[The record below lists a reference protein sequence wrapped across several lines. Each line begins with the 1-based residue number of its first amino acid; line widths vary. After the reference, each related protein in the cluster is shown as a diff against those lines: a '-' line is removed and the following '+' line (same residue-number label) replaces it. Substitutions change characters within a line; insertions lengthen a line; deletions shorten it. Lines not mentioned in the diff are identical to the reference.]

1 MEIWEALVLGII
13 QGLSEF
19 LPISSSGHLLL
30 IEKLGIGQENLFFN
44 VMLHVGTLLAVL
56 IALRKTWIPLVIQP
70 FGDLKKR
77 LFRRKNAVK
86 KQNKPRKQTMA
97 CRQTALNGQAASRG
111 QTISGLKAANETYE
125 YQKVFGGLAASKID
139 GYLAL
144 ACVPTVAFAFAFKL
158 LFPDLLKGKLL
169 GCGFVLTAV
178 LLYAG
183 ENFNSTKSALL
194 APKTSI
200 LTGVLQGIAV
210 LPGVSRSGAT
220 ISALT
225 LQGVEKNAATTF
237 SFLLSIPIILGSALY
252 ESLDL
257 FTGKATLSI
266 APAAVAVGVISAFLS
281 GLVAIKFFLKLIEKH
296 SMTGFVI
303 YTLLLGI
310 AVSVYPFFV

>member
-1 MEIWEALVLGII
+1 MEIWEAFVLGII

-56 IALRKTWIPLVIQP
+56 IALRKTWIPLIIQP

-77 LFRRKNAVK
+77 LTKRKTVST
-86 KQNKPRKQTMA
+86 KQNKPS
-97 CRQTALNGQAASRG
+97 GQK
-111 QTISGLKAANETYE
+111 ISGLKAANETYE

-139 GYLAL
+139 GYLVL

-158 LFPDLLKGKLL
+158 LFPDLLEGKLL

-225 LQGVEKNAATTF
+225 LQGVEKKAATTF

-266 APAAVAVGVISAFLS
+266 APAAVVAGMISAFLS

>member
-56 IALRKTWIPLVIQP
+56 IALRKTWIQLIIQP
-70 FGDLKKR
+70 FGELKKR
-77 LFRRKNAVK
+77 LTKRKTVST
-86 KQNKPRKQTMA
+86 KQNKP
-97 CRQTALNGQAASRG
+97 SG

-139 GYLAL
+139 GYLVL

-158 LFPDLLKGKLL
+158 LFPDLLEGKLL

-225 LQGVEKNAATTF
+225 LQGVEKKAATTF

-266 APAAVAVGVISAFLS
+266 APAAVVAGMISAFLS

>member
-1 MEIWEALVLGII
+1 MEIWEAFVLGII

-56 IALRKTWIPLVIQP
+56 IALRKTWIQLIIQP

-77 LFRRKNAVK
+77 LTKRKTVST
-86 KQNKPRKQTMA
+86 KQNKP
-97 CRQTALNGQAASRG
+97 SG

-139 GYLAL
+139 GYLVL
-144 ACVPTVAFAFAFKL
+144 ACVPTVAFGFAFKL
-158 LFPDLLKGKLL
+158 LFPDLLEGKLL

-194 APKTSI
+194 APKTSV

-225 LQGVEKNAATTF
+225 LQGVEKKAATTF

-266 APAAVAVGVISAFLS
+266 APAAVVAGMISAFLS

>member
-56 IALRKTWIPLVIQP
+56 IALRKTWIRLIIQP

-77 LFRRKNAVK
+77 LTKRKTVST
-86 KQNKPRKQTMA
+86 KQNKP
-97 CRQTALNGQAASRG
+97 SG

-139 GYLAL
+139 GYLVL

-158 LFPDLLKGKLL
+158 LFPDLLEGKLL

-225 LQGVEKNAATTF
+225 LQGVEKKAATTF
-237 SFLLSIPIILGSALY
+237 SFLLSIPIILCSALY

-266 APAAVAVGVISAFLS
+266 APAAVVAGMISAFLS

>member
-56 IALRKTWIPLVIQP
+56 IALRKTWIQLIIQP

-77 LFRRKNAVK
+77 LTKRKTVST
-86 KQNKPRKQTMA
+86 KQNKP
-97 CRQTALNGQAASRG
+97 SG

-139 GYLAL
+139 GYLVL

-158 LFPDLLKGKLL
+158 LFPDLLEGKLL

-194 APKTSI
+194 AHKTSI

-225 LQGVEKNAATTF
+225 LQGVEKKAATTF

-266 APAAVAVGVISAFLS
+266 APAAVVAGMISAFLS

>member
-56 IALRKTWIPLVIQP
+56 IALRKTWIRLIIQP

-77 LFRRKNAVK
+77 LTKRKTVST
-86 KQNKPRKQTMA
+86 KQNKP
-97 CRQTALNGQAASRG
+97 SG

-139 GYLAL
+139 GYLVL

-158 LFPDLLKGKLL
+158 LFPDLLEGKLL

-225 LQGVEKNAATTF
+225 LQGVEKKAATTF

-266 APAAVAVGVISAFLS
+266 APAAVVAGMISAFLS

>member
-56 IALRKTWIPLVIQP
+56 IALRKTWIRLIIQP

-77 LFRRKNAVK
+77 LTKRKTVST
-86 KQNKPRKQTMA
+86 KQNKP
-97 CRQTALNGQAASRG
+97 SG

-139 GYLAL
+139 GYLVL

-158 LFPDLLKGKLL
+158 LFPDLLEGKLL

-194 APKTSI
+194 ATKTSI

-225 LQGVEKNAATTF
+225 LQGVEKKAATTF

-266 APAAVAVGVISAFLS
+266 APAAVVAGMISAFLS

>member
-1 MEIWEALVLGII
+1 MEIWEAFVLGII

-56 IALRKTWIPLVIQP
+56 IALRKTWIRLIIQP
-70 FGDLKKR
+70 FGDLTKR
-77 LFRRKNAVK
+77 LTKRKTVST
-86 KQNKPRKQTMA
+86 KQNKP
-97 CRQTALNGQAASRG
+97 SG

-139 GYLAL
+139 GYLVL

-158 LFPDLLKGKLL
+158 LFPDLLEGKLL

-225 LQGVEKNAATTF
+225 LQGVEKKAATTF

-266 APAAVAVGVISAFLS
+266 APAAVVAGMISAFLS

>member
-1 MEIWEALVLGII
+1 MEIWEAFVLGII

-56 IALRKTWIPLVIQP
+56 IALRKTWIPLIIQP

-77 LFRRKNAVK
+77 LTKRKTVST
-86 KQNKPRKQTMA
+86 KQNKP
-97 CRQTALNGQAASRG
+97 SG

-139 GYLAL
+139 GYLVL

-158 LFPDLLKGKLL
+158 LFPDLLEGKLL

-225 LQGVEKNAATTF
+225 LQGVEKKAATTF

-266 APAAVAVGVISAFLS
+266 APAAVVAGMISAFLS

>member
-56 IALRKTWIPLVIQP
+56 IALRKTWIPLIIQP

-77 LFRRKNAVK
+77 LTKRKTVST
-86 KQNKPRKQTMA
+86 KQNKPS
-97 CRQTALNGQAASRG
+97 GQK
-111 QTISGLKAANETYE
+111 ISGLKAANETYE

-139 GYLAL
+139 GYLVL

-158 LFPDLLKGKLL
+158 LFPDLLEGKLL

-225 LQGVEKNAATTF
+225 LQGVEKKAATTF

-266 APAAVAVGVISAFLS
+266 APAAVVAGMISAFLS